1 MTRSKLKNILS
12 GILLIGLSVCLILW
26 KMNIL
31 VFPFELAGV
40 STWGLILAVVLVVIF
55 FHSLLDFF
63 YPGVFFPLAGLAI
76 IFDDVLGITAITPW
90 IVLLVALLLSIAFE
104 KLIPSSWTKRHV
116 FKHFKKENKG
126 INFDNV
132 NFDNVNFDK
141 VNFNNERSTAFTDDS
156 NDENEYVF
164 HSIKMGD
171 ASKYIRSNNLK
182 TADLSVEF
190 GELRVYFDKAEVPC
204 GEVKIQTRVAVG
216 EMDLYIPRSWN
227 VVNKTSAAFGDS
239 KDNKYEEVLG
249 ENPVKCVIEGSVS
262 FGELNIIRV

>member
-1 MTRSKLKNILS
+1 MTRKKLKNILS

-26 KMNIL
+26 KLNIL
-31 VFPFELAGV
+31 VLPFELAGV
-40 STWGLILAVVLVVIF
+40 STWGLIIAIVLVVIL

-76 IFDDVLGITAITPW
+76 IFAEPLKITAITPW

-132 NFDNVNFDK
+132 KVDVDFDN
-141 VNFNNERSTAFTDDS
+141 ERNAAFTDDS

-182 TADLSVEF
+182 SADLSVEF

-204 GEVKIQTRVAVG
+204 GEVKIQARVAFG
-216 EMDLYIPRSWN
+216 EMALSIPRSWN
-227 VVNKTSAAFGDS
+227 VINKTTAAFGDS
-239 KDNKYEEVLG
+239 SDNKYEEVLG

-262 FGELNIIRV
+262 FGALNIIRV